1 MVFSTGEVVPVSGS
15 DQPFK
20 VIFKTHGEVVGEWP
34 VSSRAEGENQIIELL
49 RRLQQIAKD
58 EGYL

>member
-1 MVFSTGEVVPVSGS
+1 MVFSTGEVVPVFES

-20 VIFKTHGEVVGEWP
+20 VIFKTHGEVVGEWS
-34 VSSRAEGENQIIELL
+34 VSSRVEGERQIIELL